1 MSTGALIL
9 PVNFASAAAPRPCT
23 SHLPI
28 AQSVAVYRSAV
39 CSLKLALFNRLSAT
53 TGRSRRHVL
62 KSAINALAMSTG
74 ALILPIN
81 SAGAETRPSPPVI
94 ARFVSARH
102 WRNRGCNRVRQ
113 KVTTPGDRKSSN
125 GHRGV
130 ARNHGLRPRKRSMT
144 KRSKHR
150 CHLRRSLAVSL
161 ACRHCI
167 TLIEDCETH

>member
-9 PVNFASAAAPRPCT
+9 PVNSASAAAPQPCT
-23 SHLPI
+23 WHLPI
-28 AQSVAVYRSAV
+28 AQSVAFYRSAV

-74 ALILPIN
+74 ARILPIN
-81 SAGAETRPSPPVI
+81 SAGAETRPSSPVI

-102 WRNRGCNRVRQ
+102 WRNRACNRVRQ
-113 KVTTPGDRKSSN
+113 KATTPGDRKSSN

-130 ARNHGLRPRKRSMT
+130 ARNHGLRPRERSMT

-150 CHLRRSLAVSL
+150 CHLSARLPFISPRRHWTSLTGD
-161 ACRHCI
+161 CR
-167 TLIEDCETH
+167 TH

>member
-1 MSTGALIL
+1 
-9 PVNFASAAAPRPCT
+9 
-23 SHLPI
+23 
-28 AQSVAVYRSAV
+28 
-39 CSLKLALFNRLSAT
+39 
-53 TGRSRRHVL
+53 
-62 KSAINALAMSTG
+62 MSTG

-102 WRNRGCNRVRQ
+102 WRNRACNRVRQ

-130 ARNHGLRPRKRSMT
+130 TRNHGLRPRKRSMT

-150 CHLRRSLAVSL
+150 CHLSARSCWWNATQPTPAIFRLVPCVERFAALFPLALSVGTASGISGHQHL
-161 ACRHCI
+161 PTTCS
-167 TLIEDCETH
+167 TLPFRLGATSKTEFKPRYTDFMPWH